1 MPLLELQQATRQL
14 VEKEVATRKE
24 EFEEELLE
32 IERKMTHDLDRSR
45 NGPRGDIRDRLD
57 TSKVSHLFQ
66 AVNQFHCCNM
76 HLLAEWKT

>member
-1 MPLLELQQATRQL
+1 MFLLELQQATRQL

-32 IERKMTHDLDRSR
+32 IERKMTANLDRSR

-57 TSKVSHLFQ
+57 TSKVDTVFQ
-66 AVNQFHCCNM
+66 TEHAFQCHNL